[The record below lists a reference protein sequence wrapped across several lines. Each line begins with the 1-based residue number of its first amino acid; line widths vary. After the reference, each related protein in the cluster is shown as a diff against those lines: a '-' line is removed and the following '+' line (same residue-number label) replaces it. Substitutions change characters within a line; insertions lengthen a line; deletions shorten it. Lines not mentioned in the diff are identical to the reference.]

1 MPEATSTSTRSRR
14 GMLAGITTALL
25 SVVSF
30 VSGRSA
36 AAGESQDSDLLILCE
51 EFYRTQAELDHWH
64 ATGFRLEPLTRETE
78 AYRLWEAEDD
88 RFFWA
93 NHDAFEAVRDM
104 SAKTQA
110 GIVAKSKVLVEQM
123 GRDVAQARTALSCDA
138 AEADSGKSRRRASS
152 TDECLR
158 LDPDGHAM
166 DARYRLVSRDSAA
179 PRRTPVDDGFAPG
192 SAPWGQWREPGGA
205 AAYGSAGRSGGWFG
219 GGRGFWNW

>member
-123 GRDVAQARTALSCDA
+123 GRIVVSLD
-138 AEADSGKSRRRASS
+138 DSMPGAS
-152 TDECLR
+152 TYEI
-158 LDPDGHAM
+158 
-166 DARYRLVSRDSAA
+166 
-179 PRRTPVDDGFAPG
+179 FAYKL
-192 SAPWGQWREPGGA
+192 AKNTVQI
-205 AAYGSAGRSGGWFG
+205 
-219 GGRGFWNW
+219 GGRAA